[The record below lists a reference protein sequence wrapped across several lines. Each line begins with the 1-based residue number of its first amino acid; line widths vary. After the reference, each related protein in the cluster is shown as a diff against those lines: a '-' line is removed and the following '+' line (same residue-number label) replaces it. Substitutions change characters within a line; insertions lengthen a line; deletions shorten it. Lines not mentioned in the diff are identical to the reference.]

1 MNLFRTPSVFLV
13 FAAATAGIALLW
25 YIGAARK
32 RRLTRMLFKNNV
44 LEEINLN
51 FSSAGA
57 KAKNILF
64 LTGVALFFIA
74 LAGPQWGVEERQVEA
89 EASYIIIAVDV
100 SSSMKAR
107 DLKPDRME
115 NAKNML
121 KILAGGFTDE
131 RVGIVA
137 FTSQA
142 YTQSPVTSDTEALKY
157 FINNL
162 RADMLAAKGTS
173 LYAAVQRSAEMLTRY
188 PGKKALILLT
198 DGEDHTPEEL
208 DNAVKTA
215 RAANIAVIAVGIG
228 TTEGELIPEAVDNTG
243 KVISYK
249 QDKSGK
255 PVVTKLDEASLKTL
269 ASGTGGVYIKYTNY
283 EAVSSQI
290 AQSLQ
295 SLDKEKRDL
304 KARSGYKNRYQMP
317 LALGIILVFL
327 SLVIPLKKVKL

>member
-1 MNLFRTPSVFLV
+1 MNLFRTPLV
-13 FAAATAGIALLW
+13 FIFFLAAAAGLAAAW
-25 YIGAARK
+25 YFGAARK
-32 RRLTRMLFKNNV
+32 RRLTNLLFKNSV
-44 LEEINLN
+44 FEQINLN
-51 FSSAGA
+51 FSKAAA
-57 KAKNILF
+57 KTKNILF
-64 LTGVALFFIA
+64 LAGVALFFIA
-74 LAGPQWGVEERQVEA
+74 LAGPQWGLEERQVAA
-89 EASYIIIAVDV
+89 EASYIVIAVDA

-121 KILAGGFTDE
+121 RILSGEFTDE

-142 YTQSPVTSDTEALKY
+142 YTQCPVTSDWDAVKY

-173 LYAAVQRSAEMLTRY
+173 LYSAVQRSAEMLTRY

-208 DNAVKTA
+208 DSAVKTA

-228 TTEGELIPEAVDNTG
+228 TTEGELIPENIDASG

-249 QDKSGK
+249 QDKDGK
-255 PVVTKLDEASLKTL
+255 PVVSKLDEDSLKKL
-269 ASGTGGVYIKYTNY
+269 ASGTGGVYIKYTNFQ
-283 EAVSSQI
+283 EVASQI
-290 AQSLQ
+290 FQSLKN
-295 SLDKEKRDL
+295 LDKEKRDL

-317 LALGIILVFL
+317 LALGILLVFL